1 MIDRLAHK
9 TPFYYGWVILFAA
22 GDAMFVRNAAAS
34 LTLAVFIFPISDDLG
49 WSRTLIAG
57 AASLGGLV
65 AAVTSPV
72 VGWASDRYGVRL
84 ILTVSVLAMGIS
96 TFSLAWATAP
106 IAFYLAFGM
115 GRVLFSSSFQIGPS
129 VVVSR
134 WFVRRRGRA
143 TGLLFLSH
151 SMGMVLFPL
160 VAGMVINFWGWQ
172 AAWMVLGAIVWIAAL
187 GPVSLL
193 IRQSPEA
200 MGLTPD
206 LPQSRAEDNSGPEP
220 AQPEE
225 PDWTL
230 RDARR
235 TSTLWLLALA
245 KVWRSGGRGR
255 PVRSS
260 PRGRGRTLAIATA
273 A

>member
-1 MIDRLAHK
+1 MINRLAHK

-49 WSRTLIAG
+49 WSRPLIAG

-72 VGWASDRYGVRL
+72 VCWASDRYGVRL
-84 ILTVSVLAMGIS
+84 ILAVSVFAMGIS
-96 TFSLAWATAP
+96 TFSLAWATVP

-143 TGLLFLSH
+143 TGMLFLSH

-160 VAGMVINFWGWQ
+160 IAGMVIHYWGWQ
-172 AAWMVLGAIVWIAAL
+172 AAWMVLGAIVWVL
-187 GPVSLL
+187 GKLGFRGLPGDIRYESDKLKIYVPIVTCLVVSVV
-193 IRQSPEA
+193 
-200 MGLTPD
+200 LTVVV
-206 LPQSRAEDNSGPEP
+206 S
-220 AQPEE
+220 
-225 PDWTL
+225 
-230 RDARR
+230 
-235 TSTLWLLALA
+235 
-245 KVWRSGGRGR
+245 V
-255 PVRSS
+255 VRS
-260 PRGRGRTLAIATA
+260 LMK
-273 A
+273 

>member
-1 MIDRLAHK
+1 MINRLAHK
-9 TPFYYGWVILFAA
+9 TPFYYGWLILFAA

-34 LTLAVFIFPISDDLG
+34 LTLAVFISPISDDLG

-65 AAVTSPV
+65 AAVTSPI
-72 VGWASDRYGVRL
+72 VGWASDKYGVRL
-84 ILTVSVLAMGIS
+84 ILTISVLAMGIS
-96 TFSLAWATAP
+96 TFSLAWATVP

-134 WFVRRRGRA
+134 WFVQRRGRA
-143 TGLLFLSH
+143 TGMLFLSH

-160 VAGMVINFWGWQ
+160 IAGMVIHYWGWQ
-172 AAWMVLGAIVWIAAL
+172 AAWMVLGAIVWVAAL

-200 MGLTPD
+200 MGLAPEIG
-206 LPQSRAEDNSGPEP
+206 RASCRE
-220 AQPEE
+220 
-225 PDWTL
+225 
-230 RDARR
+230 R
-235 TSTLWLLALA
+235 
-245 KVWRSGGRGR
+245 V
-255 PVRSS
+255 
-260 PRGRGRTLAIATA
+260 
-273 A
+273 